1 MNNLVQNPLWTGAEL
16 VAALGKAHD
25 QNKWQGN
32 WQSNFHADG
41 ISIDSRTLQ
50 PGDIFVALRGDNFD
64 GNHYVNAAI
73 KAGAAAIIAEKS
85 YESGEPSVPYF
96 CVSDA
101 LHALSEL
108 ARAARARL
116 QNTAKILA
124 ITASVGKT
132 STKTALVGLL
142 GRYGKTHTS
151 FGNFN
156 NHIGVPLSL
165 ARMPRDT
172 QFAVF
177 EIGTSHAGEIL
188 PLAQLVKPHFAL
200 IGTIAS
206 AHLQYFGS
214 EAAIAEEKGALING
228 LVIGDDSAVILD
240 RDGVYFD
247 QFATRARHAGVKRIL
262 SFGTH
267 DSADLRFAAE
277 YYATDDVA
285 QAAKVGIH
293 YNGRKFSYEIP
304 TVGAQHIRVSVASLA
319 GLAAMLPDIDL
330 EQASEYFANYEPMAG
345 RGKISDLVLPDGRQ
359 IRLIDDSYNA
369 SPIAMAAAINQL
381 SAMPSKASGGRKI
394 AILGDMLEIGEAS
407 NQAHKDLGRLIADL
421 PSPLDKIYTVGAASE
436 VIQSVIKP
444 TQRGLHANFAEA
456 MLPLLLDAKMGL
468 QNGDLVLA
476 KGSHGSKIY
485 QLVEKLI
492 AQSNAGQKQKN
503 GGNHA

>member
-16 VAALGKAHD
+16 VAALGTSHD
-25 QNKWQGN
+25 QRKFQGN
-32 WQSNFHADG
+32 WQGNFHANG

-50 PGDIFVALRGDNFD
+50 PGEIFVALRGDNFD

-73 KAGAAAIIAEKS
+73 KAGAAAVIAEKS

-101 LHALSEL
+101 LYALNDL

-116 QNTAKILA
+116 DDSAKILA
-124 ITASVGKT
+124 LTASVGKT

-142 GRYGKTHTS
+142 GRYGKTHSS

-177 EIGTSHAGEIL
+177 EIGTSQPGEIL
-188 PLAQLVKPHFAL
+188 PLAQLVSPQFAL

-206 AHLQYFGS
+206 AHLQYFGT
-214 EAAIAEEKGALING
+214 EAAIAHEKGFLING
-228 LVIGDDSAVILD
+228 LVIGDDSAVMLD
-240 RDGVYFD
+240 RDGIYFE
-247 QFATRARHAGVKRIL
+247 QFATRARHAGIKQIL
-262 SFGTH
+262 SYGNH
-267 DSADLRFAAE
+267 PDADLRFVAE
-277 YYATDDVA
+277 FPATHDVTQPA
-285 QAAKVGIH
+285 NVGID
-293 YNGRKFSYEIP
+293 YKGQKFIYTIP
-304 TVGAQHIRVSVASLA
+304 TVGEQHIRVSVAALA
-319 GLAAMLPDIDL
+319 GLAAMAPQIDL
-330 EQASEYFANYEPMAG
+330 EQASRYFASYEPMAG
-345 RGKISDLVLPDGRQ
+345 RGKISDLVLSDGRQ

-369 SPIAMAAAINQL
+369 SPIAMAAAIKQMTWL
-381 SAMPSKASGGRKI
+381 SPHWIGGRKI
-394 AILGDMLEIGEAS
+394 AILGDMLEIGAAS
-407 NQAHKDLGRLIADL
+407 NQAHYDLGRAIADAR
-421 PSPLDKIYTVGAASE
+421 SPLDKIYTVGAASA

-444 TQRGLHANFAEA
+444 TQRGLHADSAEK
-456 MLPLLLDAKMGL
+456 MLPMLLDAKNGL
-468 QNGDLVLA
+468 RTGDLVLA

-485 QLVEKLI
+485 HLVEKLI
-492 AQSNAGQKQKN
+492 AQSNTGQKQKS